1 MPNSIIVLLFIQKI
15 FLSQNK
21 LKHAYLHRCLFFD
34 SECLSASLGDKGL
47 FSAAN
52 ILQIADVVRQVAFML
67 FLLFFL
73 RRETSEMFRH
83 SVFTIKTTQPRPEV
97 FSVNRSIIWPFCCT
111 IDVISSHI
119 AKFFQIWSRV
129 AGYDELCVGF

>member
-1 MPNSIIVLLFIQKI
+1 MLTSIDVYSSIV
-15 FLSQNK
+15 
-21 LKHAYLHRCLFFD
+21 HA
-34 SECLSASLGDKGL
+34 CLSASLGDKGL

-52 ILQIADVVRQVAFML
+52 ILQIVDVVRQVAFLL

-119 AKFFQIWSRV
+119 AKFF
-129 AGYDELCVGF
+129 

>member
-1 MPNSIIVLLFIQKI
+1 MPNSIIVLLFIQNI

-21 LKHAYLHRCLFFD
+21 LKHAYLYRCFFFD
-34 SECLSASLGDKGL
+34 SACLSARLGDKGL

-52 ILQIADVVRQVAFML
+52 ILQIADVVRQVAFLL